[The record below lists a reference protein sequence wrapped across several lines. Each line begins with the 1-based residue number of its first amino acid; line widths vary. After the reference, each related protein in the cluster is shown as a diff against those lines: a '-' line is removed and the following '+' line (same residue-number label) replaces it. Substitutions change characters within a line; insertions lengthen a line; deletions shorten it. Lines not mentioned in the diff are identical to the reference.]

1 MSDFSQ
7 VSALAA
13 DLRNASAQTQIK
25 ATQVVKKVGYDAVAV
40 MQSEVPVRTG
50 ALKNSVG
57 LDFTSS
63 GGGMTAEV
71 GPTVEYGIYVA
82 YGTRRQAPNPF
93 DKRTLDRVTPEFIAA
108 MTQLGGDI
116 L

>member
-71 GPTVEYGIYVA
+71 GPSVEYAGYVA
-82 YGTRRQAPNPF
+82 YGTRYMPPNPY
-93 DKRTLDRVTPEFIAA
+93 DLRTVERVSPGFVEA
-108 MTQLGGDI
+108 MSRLGGDI